1 MTSTIHILETVQTI
15 VIEPQGI
22 AGPRGE
28 TGATGAQGPQG
39 PPGPLSALN
48 DLSDVDLTQPEGGDV
63 LNFSSPDDRWT
74 NTNSAR
80 LVDGGNF

>member
-1 MTSTIHILETVQTI
+1 MTSTIQILETVQTI

-22 AGPRGE
+22 AGPRGNP
-28 TGATGAQGPQG
+28 GATGAQGPQG

-48 DLSDVDLTQPEGGDV
+48 DLSDVDLTQPEGGD
-63 LNFSSPDDRWT
+63 LLIFSSPENRWT

>member
-1 MTSTIHILETVQTI
+1 MTSTIQILETVQTI

-22 AGPRGE
+22 AGPRGNP
-28 TGATGAQGPQG
+28 GATGAQGPQG

-48 DLSDVDLTQPEGGDV
+48 DLSDVDLTQPEGGD
-63 LNFSSPDDRWT
+63 LLIFSSLDNRWT

>member
-1 MTSTIHILETVQTI
+1 VTSTIQILETVQTI

-22 AGPRGE
+22 AGPRGNP
-28 TGATGAQGPQG
+28 GATGAQGPQG

-63 LNFSSPDDRWT
+63 LIFSSPDNRWT

>member
-1 MTSTIHILETVQTI
+1 MTGTVQILETVQTI

-39 PPGPLSALN
+39 PLSALG
-48 DLSDVDLTQPEGGDV
+48 DLSDVELAQPEGGDV
-63 LNFSSPDDRWT
+63 LIFSSPDNRWT

>member
-1 MTSTIHILETVQTI
+1 MTSTIQILETVQTI

-22 AGPRGE
+22 AGPRGNP
-28 TGATGAQGPQG
+28 GATGAQGPQG

-63 LNFSSPDDRWT
+63 LTYSSPT
-74 NTNSAR
+74 NTWINEKAAR

>member
-1 MTSTIHILETVQTI
+1 MTGTIQIMETVQTI

-28 TGATGAQGPQG
+28 IGATGTQGPQG

-63 LNFSSPDDRWT
+63 LIFSSPDNRWT

>member
-1 MTSTIHILETVQTI
+1 MTSTIQILETVQTI

-22 AGPRGE
+22 AGPRGNP
-28 TGATGAQGPQG
+28 GAAGAQGPQG

-48 DLSDVDLTQPEGGDV
+48 DLSDVDLAQPEGGD
-63 LNFSSPDDRWT
+63 LLIFSSPDNRWT
-74 NTNSAR
+74 NMHSAK

>member
-1 MTSTIHILETVQTI
+1 MTSTIQILETVQTI
-15 VIEPQGI
+15 AIEQQGI

-28 TGATGAQGPQG
+28 TGAIGAQGPQG
-39 PPGPLSALN
+39 PPGPLSTLN

-63 LNFSSPDDRWT
+63 LVFSSPDNRWT

>member
-1 MTSTIHILETVQTI
+1 MTSTIQILETVQTI

-22 AGPRGE
+22 AGPRGNP
-28 TGATGAQGPQG
+28 GAIGAQGPQG

-48 DLSDVDLTQPEGGDV
+48 DLSDVDLTQPEGGDI
-63 LNFSSPDDRWT
+63 LIFSSPDNRWT
-74 NTNSAR
+74 NMHSAK

>member
-1 MTSTIHILETVQTI
+1 MTSTIQILETVQTI

-28 TGATGAQGPQG
+28 AGATGAQGPQG

-48 DLSDVDLTQPEGGDV
+48 DLTDVDLTQPEGGDV
-63 LNFSSPDDRWT
+63 LIFSSPVNRWT

>member
-1 MTSTIHILETVQTI
+1 MTSTVQILETVQTI

-22 AGPRGE
+22 TGPRGE
-28 TGATGAQGPQG
+28 TGATGPQGPQG

-48 DLSDVDLTQPEGGDV
+48 DLSDVELAQPEGGDV
-63 LNFSSPDDRWT
+63 LIFSSPDNRWT

>member
-1 MTSTIHILETVQTI
+1 MTSTIQILETVQTI

-22 AGPRGE
+22 AGPRGNP
-28 TGATGAQGPQG
+28 GATGAQGPQG

-63 LNFSSPDDRWT
+63 LIFSSPVNRWT

>member
-1 MTSTIHILETVQTI
+1 MTSTIQILETVQTI

-22 AGPRGE
+22 AGPRGSP
-28 TGATGAQGPQG
+28 GATGARGPQG

-48 DLSDVDLTQPEGGDV
+48 DLSDVDLTQPEGGDI
-63 LNFSSPDDRWT
+63 LIFSSPDNRWT

>member
-1 MTSTIHILETVQTI
+1 MQTI

-22 AGPRGE
+22 AGPRGNP
-28 TGATGAQGPQG
+28 GATGAQGPQG

-63 LNFSSPDDRWT
+63 LIFSSPVNRWT

>member
-1 MTSTIHILETVQTI
+1 MTSTIQILETVQTI

-28 TGATGAQGPQG
+28 AGATGAQGPQG
-39 PPGPLSALN
+39 PPGPLSTLN
-48 DLSDVDLTQPEGGDV
+48 DLTDVELAAPQAGDI
-63 LNFSSPDDRWT
+63 LIFSSPDNRWT
-74 NTNSAR
+74 NMHSAK

>member
-1 MTSTIHILETVQTI
+1 MTSTIQILETVQTI

-22 AGPRGE
+22 AGPRGNP
-28 TGATGAQGPQG
+28 GATGAQGPQG
-39 PPGPLSALN
+39 PSGPLSALN

-63 LNFSSPDDRWT
+63 LIFSSPDNRWT

>member
-1 MTSTIHILETVQTI
+1 MTGTVQILETVQTI

-28 TGATGAQGPQG
+28 AGATGPQGPQG

-48 DLSDVDLTQPEGGDV
+48 DLSDVELAQPEGGDV
-63 LNFSSPDDRWT
+63 LIFSSPDNRWT
-74 NTNSAR
+74 NTSSAR
-80 LVDGGNF
+80 MVDGGNF

>member
-1 MTSTIHILETVQTI
+1 M
-15 VIEPQGI
+15 G
-22 AGPRGE
+22 
-28 TGATGAQGPQG
+28 QGPQG

-48 DLSDVDLTQPEGGDV
+48 DLSDVELAQPEGGDV
-63 LNFSSPDDRWT
+63 LIFSSPDNRWT

>member
-1 MTSTIHILETVQTI
+1 MTGTIQILETVQTI

-28 TGATGAQGPQG
+28 TGATGAQGLQG
-39 PPGPLSALN
+39 PPGPLSALT
-48 DLSDVDLTQPEGGDV
+48 DLSDVALELPEGGDV
-63 LNFSSPDDRWT
+63 LTYSSPT
-74 NTNSAR
+74 NTWINEKAAR

>member
-1 MTSTIHILETVQTI
+1 MTSTIQILETVQTI
-15 VIEPQGI
+15 VIEQQGI

-28 TGATGAQGPQG
+28 TGAIGAQGPQG
-39 PPGPLSALN
+39 PPGPLSTLN

-63 LNFSSPDDRWT
+63 LVFSSPDNRWT

>member
-1 MTSTIHILETVQTI
+1 MTSTIQILETVQTI
-15 VIEPQGI
+15 VIESQGI

-28 TGATGAQGPQG
+28 TGATGAEGPQG
-39 PPGPLSALN
+39 PPGPLSTLN
-48 DLSDVDLTQPEGGDV
+48 DLSDVELTQPEGGDV
-63 LNFSSPDDRWT
+63 LIFSSPENRWT